1 MKYAIIKINGHQ
13 YKVTEGQKIM
23 VDSLPLKVDEEIL
36 IKEVLLMV
44 EDDNSVKIG
53 TPYLEEGIKA
63 KVVAHTKGEKIRV
76 ARFHAKARYRKVTGF
91 RASLTTLLIASKAAD
106 KKEKPKKVAK
116 KREIKAKK

>member
-13 YKVTEGQKIM
+13 YRVTENQEI
-23 VDSLPLKVDEEIL
+23 KVDRMPDKVNEEIL
-36 IKEVLLMV
+36 IKEVMLVV

-63 KVVAHTKGEKIRV
+63 KVMAHTKGEKIRV

-91 RASLTTLLIASKAAD
+91 RASLTTLLIA
-106 KKEKPKKVAK
+106 PKK
-116 KREIKAKK
+116 